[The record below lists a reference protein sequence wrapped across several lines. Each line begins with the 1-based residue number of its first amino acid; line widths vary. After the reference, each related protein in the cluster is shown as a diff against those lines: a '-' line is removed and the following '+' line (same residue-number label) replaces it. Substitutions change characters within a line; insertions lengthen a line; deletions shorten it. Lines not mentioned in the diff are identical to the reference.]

1 MKISHQNKQE
11 IYVSYLLDFFFT
23 KVLSV
28 LCWNNNNEY
37 WAVFFNLNFVV
48 VSANVTV
55 LLYCF
60 FFFFVLKFVAFEP
73 FGDDLSKVCTE
84 TCGTPKI
91 GLGKDCIL
99 KHLD

>member
-60 FFFFVLKFVAFEP
+60 FFFFFLSLLHFDLLAMIYPKFVLRLVEH
-73 FGDDLSKVCTE
+73 
-84 TCGTPKI
+84 PKSAWARI
-91 GLGKDCIL
+91 VF
-99 KHLD
+99 

>member
-11 IYVSYLLDFFFT
+11 IYVKVIYLISFLPI
-23 KVLSV
+23 SV

-60 FFFFVLKFVAFEP
+60 FFFFFLKFFAFEP
-73 FGDDLSKVCTE
+73 LVDDFSKVCTE